1 MFTAVKVSLNFLKFH
16 KFVILYTTDKQT
28 WKPKYYMLKTF
39 VIWFSFLGIEFNN
52 CFLLKLQKCS
62 ITEVTFVEDNMTS
75 SSEEVLFE
83 SVITLSKAGKLN
95 ILSVTAS
102 ALWETNSE

>member
-1 MFTAVKVSLNFLKFH
+1 MILIFIKLH
-16 KFVILYTTDKQT
+16 KFVILYIKDKKT
-28 WKPKYYMLKTF
+28 GKPKFYMLKTF
-39 VIWFSFLGIEFNN
+39 VIRFSFPGIEFNY
-52 CFLLKLQKCS
+52 CFLLKLQKYS

-102 ALWETNSE
+102 AL

>member
-1 MFTAVKVSLNFLKFH
+1 MFQMILFFIRLH
-16 KFVILYTTDKQT
+16 KFVILYIKDKKT
-28 WKPKYYMLKTF
+28 GKLKYYMLKTF
-39 VIWFSFLGIEFNN
+39 IIWFSFLGIEFNN